1 MYKSSYRKKRN
12 KWWFAA
18 LFIFSVALGLGVG
31 YAGAK
36 LMTLPEKTEAVPET
50 INQSTENAASSL
62 PPAQESSEPTK
73 AVTAVSTPFDDN
85 LPKMPAKEGFLVKT
99 TDGKVC
105 VFKIYADGTTTYSQT
120 LPVEL
125 DDLPEADQNKL
136 AAGIYLE
143 TRTELAELT
152 EDYSS

>member
-1 MYKSSYRKKRN
+1 MYKTTYRKKRS
-12 KWWFAA
+12 KWWLA
-18 LFIFSVALGLGVG
+18 FIFIISLALGLGVG

-36 LMTLPEKTEAVPET
+36 LMALPDKIEASPQNSKSNSDSYLSPEPT
-50 INQSTENAASSL
+50 PSAT
-62 PPAQESSEPTK
+62 SEPLK
-73 AVTAVSTPFDDN
+73 AAAAISTPFNDE

-105 VFKIYADGTTTYSQT
+105 VYKIYADGTTTYSQT
-120 LPVEL
+120 LPVDL
-125 DDLPEADQNKL
+125 DDLPEADRKKL
-136 AAGIYLE
+136 LNGIYLE